1 LLVARVGTDHK
12 HPSVAADDLAFLTHR
27 LDRRTYL
34 HADITLFWL
43 EIFFSEFLAE
53 ALATVAVAATSAK
66 RRPRRVDPH
75 AETAARDISN
85 VGELRGYAA

>member
-1 LLVARVGTDHK
+1 V
-12 HPSVAADDLAFLTHR
+12 PADDLALFTHR

-43 EIFFSEFLAE
+43 EIFVSEFLAG

-66 RRPRRVDPH
+66 RRFRRV
-75 AETAARDISN
+75 
-85 VGELRGYAA
+85 